1 MNTGKKVVW
10 GNVPCCLFANVATE
24 LPEILMAKSKM
35 LFILLLSLFGGS
47 WLQFW
52 NGDSTIKMSY
62 ILRVR
67 ATLYECYKGG
77 HMSRTRWIFRYFT
90 IIGIVFLCMALCMG
104 CRKKS
109 QETELQTVSVGEKE
123 TELTSEDSGED
134 GTKDDTGENEEDA
147 DKKKGDAS
155 TDTEGGPAKLYV
167 HVCGHV
173 NQPGVY
179 ELQPDSRVFE
189 AIEAAGGMT
198 ATAAFSYLNQAELLQ
213 DGQQIYV
220 PSQEEVDLG
229 KVAAQA
235 AGVSTSGSEAADAQI
250 AENVSGQDDG
260 KVNLNTATKEEL
272 MTLNGI
278 GDVRAQAILKY
289 REEHGEFRSIEE
301 LMEVEGIKKGTFQK
315 LKDQIKI

>member
-1 MNTGKKVVW
+1 
-10 GNVPCCLFANVATE
+10 
-24 LPEILMAKSKM
+24 
-35 LFILLLSLFGGS
+35 
-47 WLQFW
+47 
-52 NGDSTIKMSY
+52 
-62 ILRVR
+62 
-67 ATLYECYKGG
+67 
-77 HMSRTRWIFRYFT
+77 MSRTRWIFRYFT
-90 IIGIVFLCMALCMG
+90 IIGIVFLCMVLCMG
-104 CRKKS
+104 CRRKS
-109 QETELQTVSVGEKE
+109 QEMELQTVSVGEEE
-123 TELTSEDSGED
+123 TEFTSEASGED

-155 TDTEGGPAKLYV
+155 TDTEDRPAKLYV

-198 ATAAFSYLNQAELLQ
+198 ATAAFSYLNQAELLL

-220 PSQEEVDLG
+220 PSQEEVDSG

-235 AGVSTSGSEAADAQI
+235 AGVSISGSEAADAQNK
-250 AENVSGQDDG
+250 ENVSGQDDG

>member
-1 MNTGKKVVW
+1 
-10 GNVPCCLFANVATE
+10 
-24 LPEILMAKSKM
+24 
-35 LFILLLSLFGGS
+35 
-47 WLQFW
+47 
-52 NGDSTIKMSY
+52 
-62 ILRVR
+62 
-67 ATLYECYKGG
+67 
-77 HMSRTRWIFRYFT
+77 MSRTRWIFRYFT

-104 CRKKS
+104 CRRKS
-109 QETELQTVSVGEKE
+109 QEMELQTVSVGEEE
-123 TELTSEDSGED
+123 TEFTSEASGED

-155 TDTEGGPAKLYV
+155 TDTEDRPAKLYV

-198 ATAAFSYLNQAELLQ
+198 ATAAFSYLNQAELLE

-220 PSQEEVDLG
+220 PSQEEVDSG
-229 KVAAQA
+229 KVTT
-235 AGVSTSGSEAADAQI
+235 AGGSSKSGEAASGQNV
-250 AENVSGQDDG
+250 ENISGQDDG
-260 KVNLNTATKEEL
+260 KVNLNTASKEEL
-272 MTLNGI
+272 MTLSGI